1 MFTWGLATG
10 YHGEMGNLSNITRK
24 SLEEYMK
31 TWTAIL
37 AILGLVAGLALAG
50 CQTKAQQGAGL
61 GALGGGL
68 VGSLVGPSKNREQ
81 NALIGAAIGG
91 LLGYTIGNEMDK
103 NDLQRV
109 NRAYETMPDHQTTR
123 WVNPNSG
130 NSYAV
135 TPQETHEIDGRPC
148 RKAVIEAMVDGKR
161 ERVTKT
167 ACRRSDGTWEI

>member
-1 MFTWGLATG
+1 
-10 YHGEMGNLSNITRK
+10 
-24 SLEEYMK
+24 MK
-31 TWTAIL
+31 IWTAVL
-37 AILGLVAGLALAG
+37 TILGLVIGLTLGG
-50 CQTKAQQGAGL
+50 CNTKAKSGAGL

-103 NDLQRV
+103 TDRQQV
-109 NRAYETMPDHQTTR
+109 NRAYETLPDRQTTS

-135 TPQETHEIDGRPC
+135 TPQATQMVDGRPC
-148 RKAVIEAMVDGKR
+148 RKAVIEAVVGGKR
-161 ERVTKT
+161 EKVTKT
-167 ACRRSDGTWEI
+167 ACRRADGTWEI